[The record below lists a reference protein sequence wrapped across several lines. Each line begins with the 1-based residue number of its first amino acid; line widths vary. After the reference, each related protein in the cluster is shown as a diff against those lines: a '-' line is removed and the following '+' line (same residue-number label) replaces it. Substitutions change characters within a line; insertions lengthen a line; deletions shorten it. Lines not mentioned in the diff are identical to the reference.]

1 MQVDIFDGFAV
12 YGIKDNTKKEADK
25 PQENVAEEN
34 KVLYLPE
41 STNGG
46 VSE

>member
-12 YGIKDNTKKEADK
+12 YGIKDNTQKEAAE
-25 PQENVAEEN
+25 PQENVTEDN
-34 KVLYLPE
+34 QVLYLPE